1 MIQIIEDDR
10 PPTHH
15 LRVKD
20 IDELTELFVDD
31 DKKLPKV
38 TPKCNAFHEE
48 IFEWFGNE
56 LFSYQE
62 AKEFGEAHGHSMY
75 AVTQWLNMLW
85 KFGKLRKFCI
95 NEWIGHKAGTTSGG
109 KYWGVH
115 YKLL

>member
-1 MIQIIEDDR
+1 MIQIIPDHR
-10 PPTHH
+10 PPTHN

-20 IDELTELFVDD
+20 IDELTELFADD
-31 DKKLPKV
+31 DKKLSKV
-38 TPKCNAFHEE
+38 TTKCSKFYVE
-48 IFEWFGNE
+48 IEAWFGQD

-62 AKEFGEAHGHSMY
+62 AKEFGEVHGYSMY
-75 AVTQWLNMLW
+75 AITQWLNMLW

-95 NEWIGHKAGTTSGG
+95 NEWIGHREGTTSGG